1 MKKTFLLIA
10 AAILSM
16 AAMAETTTVTITPN
30 GDTWVRK
37 NNTEAAKHG
46 ADKKMEVRT
55 NYRTAKDVNG
65 NDSVTKDEDFVG
77 LLSFPMPMIALNAIT
92 DVKLVLTEER
102 VKGDRGI
109 KIFPLGMDFDE
120 SKVNYSDVENAI
132 VEARKGTAL
141 ANFNAKGEGNKAC
154 IIDAVSDAYK
164 SVTAWQDTIDLTA
177 YVSAYAGA
185 NLTLFISRV
194 KTEQAD
200 PVCFFTKEQGDFT
213 PTDGKGI
220 ALTAAEACPKLI
232 ITYDVALASP
242 AILNATTKVG
252 YETLKEAVDAAAAGD
267 RILLNSDITV
277 TGSRVDVKKALT
289 IEGATGNETIT
300 CDVSENTIMLLSN
313 GNEAD
318 YTLTIKNLTIDGN
331 NTARNTQ
338 VIENGHDKS
347 KIAFENVSIVNT
359 VYADDVVCGDV
370 KNNGS
375 NIVLVG
381 NNTFT
386 NGIFLNRGKR
396 IDNLSA
402 THTTENPISIY
413 LVSDYAENYAIVL
426 NCGDAALYKAYDAAG
441 EYNWTLTVAQSGE
454 KKELKGTKTKK
465 AGTAF
470 EQVEEAEKVVKV
482 VENGQVFIL
491 RNGVQYNI
499 LGAQF

>member
-10 AAILSM
+10 ATVLSVT
-16 AAMAETTTVTITPN
+16 AMAETTTVTITPN

-46 ADKKMEVRT
+46 ADNKMEVKT
-55 NYRTAKDVNG
+55 NYRTTTSEGV
-65 NDSVTKDEDFVG
+65 VTVTVDDDFVG

-141 ANFNAKGEGNKAC
+141 ATFNAKGQGEKAC

-164 SVTAWQDTIDLTA
+164 SVTAWQDTIDLKA
-177 YVSAYAGA
+177 YVSAYTGA

-194 KTEQAD
+194 KTEQANS
-200 PVCFFTKEQGDFT
+200 VCFFTKEQGDFT
-213 PTDGKGI
+213 PAADGKGI

-232 ITYDVALASP
+232 ITYDSVLASP

-252 YETLKEAVDAAAAGD
+252 YETLKAAVDSAAAGD

-277 TGSRVDVKKALT
+277 TGSRVDVNKALT
-289 IEGATGNETIT
+289 IEGATGVETII
-300 CDVSENTIMLLSN
+300 CGVSENNIMLLSN
-313 GNEAD
+313 GKEAD

-331 NTARNTQ
+331 NTVRKTQ

-347 KIAFENVSIVNT
+347 KIAFENVSIVHT

-381 NNTFT
+381 NNTFA

-402 THTTENPISIY
+402 THTTQNPISIY
-413 LVSDYAENYAIVL
+413 LASDYAENYAIVL
-426 NCGDAALYKAYDAAG
+426 NCADAALYKAYDAAG
-441 EYNWTLTVAQSGE
+441 VYNWTLTVANN
-454 KKELKGTKTKK
+454 KELKGTKTKK

-491 RNGVQYNI
+491 RNGVRYNI

>member
-46 ADKKMEVRT
+46 ADNKMEVKT
-55 NYRTAKDVNG
+55 NYRTNTSGDVVTVT
-65 NDSVTKDEDFVG
+65 NDDDFVG

-102 VKGDRGI
+102 VKGNRGI
-109 KIFPLGMDFDE
+109 NIFPLGMDFDE
-120 SKVNYSDVENAI
+120 SKVNYSDVANAI

-141 ANFNAKGEGNKAC
+141 ATFNAKGQGNKAC
-154 IIDAVSDAYK
+154 IIDAIDASYK

-177 YVSAYAGA
+177 YVYAYAGD

-194 KTEQAD
+194 MTEQD
-200 PVCFFTKEQGDFT
+200 NSVCFFTKEQGDFT
-213 PTDGKGI
+213 PGTDGKGI

-232 ITYDVALASP
+232 ITYDAALASP

-252 YETLKEAVDAAAAGD
+252 YETLKAAVDSAAAGD

-277 TGSRVDVKKALT
+277 TGSRVDVNKALT
-289 IEGATGNETIT
+289 IEGATGVETII
-300 CDVSENTIMLLSN
+300 CGVSENIMLLSN
-313 GNEAD
+313 GKEAD

-331 NTARNTQ
+331 NTVRNKQ

-347 KIAFENVSIVNT
+347 KIAFENVSIVHT

-386 NGIFLNRGKR
+386 NGIFLNKGKR

-413 LVSDYAENYAIVL
+413 LASDYAENYAIVL

-441 EYNWTLTVAQSGE
+441 EYNWTLTVD

-465 AGTAF
+465 TVTAF

-491 RNGVQYNI
+491 RNGVRYNI